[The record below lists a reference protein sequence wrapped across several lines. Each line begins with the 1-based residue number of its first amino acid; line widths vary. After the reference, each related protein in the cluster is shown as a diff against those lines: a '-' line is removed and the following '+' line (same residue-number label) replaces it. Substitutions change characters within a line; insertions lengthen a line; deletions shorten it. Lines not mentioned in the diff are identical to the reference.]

1 MMAVQ
6 ELSASEVELPRFAVS
21 PAETVDVFDLGSHA
35 RAREALDF
43 GLAVP
48 GVGFNIFVI
57 GEDRAGRMTATLGY
71 LNETLA
77 KRPPP
82 NDWVYLN
89 NFRHSWNPT
98 PHRLP
103 AGVGRRLRDRIATVI
118 PQLREALGAAF
129 TSEPYQARALALREA
144 IQAGIGS
151 DLEALRQNAQAQ
163 GLEVVQAGDG
173 GLKLRRGATAG

>member
-1 MMAVQ
+1 MTVREFA
-6 ELSASEVELPRFAVS
+6 ADEVGLPRFSFS
-21 PAETVDVFDLGSHA
+21 PAGNVEVFDLDSHA
-35 RAREALDF
+35 RAREALDL

-48 GVGFNIFVI
+48 GVGFNIFVV
-57 GEDRAGRMTATLGY
+57 GEDRAGRMTATLNY
-71 LNETLA
+71 LNEALA
-77 KRPPP
+77 TRPPP

-89 NFRHSWNPT
+89 NFRHKWNPT

-103 AGVGRRLRDRIATVI
+103 AGMGRRLRDRIATVI

-151 DLEALRQNAQAQ
+151 DLEALRQ
-163 GLEVVQAGDG
+163 
-173 GLKLRRGATAG
+173 R